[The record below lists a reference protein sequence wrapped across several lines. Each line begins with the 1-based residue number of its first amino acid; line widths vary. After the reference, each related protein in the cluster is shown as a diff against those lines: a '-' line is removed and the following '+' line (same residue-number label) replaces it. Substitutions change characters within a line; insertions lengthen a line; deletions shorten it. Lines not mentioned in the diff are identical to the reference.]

1 MSFSIG
7 MLACVKQLCINSFMS
22 AKHRGLFSS
31 LGEAVAG
38 FAIDVVY
45 GRRKGFGA
53 WLLGLFL
60 LVLSWIFEGLVRL
73 RLWLYRHR
81 LFRDTPLGCKVVV
94 VGNLT
99 VGGTG
104 KTPVVLKMAQV
115 LASRGRKVAI
125 LSRGYKGA
133 SDSMAKRFW
142 RWLTQGSRPDP
153 LVVSDG
159 KLVLVGPDEAGDE
172 PYMLACNL
180 CPEGVVVIVDRNR
193 VEGGRF
199 ALRRFGVDTILLDDG
214 LQYLS
219 LRGQINLLLVDS
231 HDPFGNGNLLPRGIL
246 REPISNLRRASY
258 VFVTKSSGPP
268 SEALTALIRKHNSKA
283 EIIACAHQ
291 AVELVEVDGPGRY
304 PMESL
309 KDKSIACFSGIAT
322 PERFEETLLSQ
333 GALLVSRRRFLDHHA
348 FNDEDLDEV
357 LDRALRAK
365 AEMIVT
371 TEKDAVRLQGRFR
384 PPIPLVFVRLDVQ
397 ILGDTEGFNIAVE
410 RICLGPSLNASSR

>member
-7 MLACVKQLCINSFMS
+7 MLACVKQLCINSSMS

-38 FAIDVVY
+38 FAVDVVY
-45 GRRKGFGA
+45 GRRKGLGA
-53 WLLGLFL
+53 QLLGAFL
-60 LVLSWIFEGLVRL
+60 LGLSWIFEVLVRL

-133 SDSMAKRFW
+133 SDSMPKRFW

-159 KLVLVGPDEAGDE
+159 KTVLVGPDEAGDE

-180 CPEGVVVIVDRNR
+180 CREGVVVIVDRNR

-231 HDPFGNGNLLPRGIL
+231 HDPFGNGHLLPRGIL
-246 REPISNLRRASY
+246 REPVANLSRADY

-268 SEALTALIRKHNSKA
+268 SAELTTLIRRHNPKA

-291 AVELVEVDGPGRY
+291 AVELIEVDGPGRFT
-304 PMESL
+304 MDTL
-309 KDKSIACFSGIAT
+309 KDRRVACFSGIAT
-322 PERFEETLLSQ
+322 PERFEETLLGE
-333 GALLVSRRRFLDHHA
+333 GALLVARRRFLDHHA

-357 LDRALRAK
+357 LDQALRAK

-384 PPIPLVFVRLDVQ
+384 PPVPLVFVRLDVQ
-397 ILGDTEGFNIAVE
+397 ILGDTDGFYTAVE
-410 RICLGPSLNASSR
+410 RICLGPSVNALNR